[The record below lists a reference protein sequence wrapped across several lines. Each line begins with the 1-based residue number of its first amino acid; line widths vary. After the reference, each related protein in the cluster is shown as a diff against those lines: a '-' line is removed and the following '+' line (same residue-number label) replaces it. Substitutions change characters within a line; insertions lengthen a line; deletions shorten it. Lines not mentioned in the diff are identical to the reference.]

1 MFLKAL
7 ALLFL
12 IVGAVVTFG
21 AKAIVEKYQLDKDVK
36 INFDNELT
44 EEEILKYKN
53 QQAILKIKM
62 IGMFICLPGVVLVLL
77 LFK

>member
-53 QQAILKIKM
+53 QQAVVKFKT